1 MSSASVT
8 QSAPASGAMLWTGR
22 ALTTL
27 VALFLLFGAASKIL
41 KLPAAVEATV
51 RIGYPAEVVVPI
63 GGVGLVSLALSLVPR
78 TAILGA
84 ILLAGYL
91 GGATASM
98 VRMSDR
104 WFLFPVLIGGLVWV
118 GLYLR
123 DEQLRTLI
131 PWRAQDE

>member
-1 MSSASVT
+1 M
-8 QSAPASGAMLWTGR
+8 
-22 ALTTL
+22 
-27 VALFLLFGAASKIL
+27 
-41 KLPAAVEATV
+41 

-63 GGVGLVSLALSLVPR
+63 GVVLLVSLALYLVPR

-104 WFLFPVLIGGLVWV
+104 WFLFPVLIGGLVWA
-118 GLYLR
+118 GLYWR
-123 DEQLRTLI
+123 DPQLRGLI
-131 PWRAQDE
+131 PLRARQESRNQLWKSD

>member
-1 MSSASVT
+1 M
-8 QSAPASGAMLWTGR
+8 
-22 ALTTL
+22 
-27 VALFLLFGAASKIL
+27 
-41 KLPAAVEATV
+41 

-63 GGVGLVSLALSLVPR
+63 GVVLLVSLALYLVPR

-104 WFLFPVLIGGLVWV
+104 WFLFPVLIGGLVWA
-118 GLYLR
+118 GLFLR
-123 DEQLRTLI
+123 VPQLRALL
-131 PWRAQDE
+131 PLRARQESRNQLWKSD